1 MSNSL
6 PSVPSSPAELMR
18 LHEEA
23 AAQNGPMAFAEAVQ
37 ELQEELEPTPVQ
49 GLNAAIALVG
59 QLKHY
64 HFTTLEAADELE
76 LTGYQRELWEQDYK
90 SLTKALNLLRQV
102 SQD

>member
-6 PSVPSSPAELMR
+6 PSVPSSPAELFK
-18 LHEEA
+18 LNEA
-23 AAQNGPMAFAEAVQ
+23 RELAEHPSAFAEAVS

-49 GLNAAIALVG
+49 GLVTAIQLVS

-76 LTGYQRELWEQDYK
+76 LSSYQRELWEQDYK